1 MAVTKDDTTQGAV
14 APTPQVISPGGQ
26 PPPTSQLQNQGV
38 VPKPPPQAAP
48 GVMRFE
54 AEPPP
59 HIPQPIP
66 PQIMRSEA
74 ANATEIL
81 WSSRGLSI
89 RAGKLPVQV
98 VQQIPWTAL
107 AIAQSSLSNDQI
119 EQVGQTIEAT
129 WAYLRAQV
137 GTDEWMTAKARAMF
151 IANPVARAEALDYM
165 DRQSHGTGGMGSPF
179 GRQTMAEAVE
189 LLSRDFEF
197 QLPNGQTVKGPIAAY
212 TNGHPFNSSW
222 LSPPMNVVD
231 AVLSTIFG
239 PIDTASRGL
248 AAGAGYVLGL
258 LPHGVSAGLGAIG
271 VNEDVSDRLAEA
283 IQDAPTEVYEGVN
296 TAFARATDVAGG
308 ALTLAMSQIVGR
320 APLPSFMGENLNE
333 RLEPIPFSDWK
344 KYLWPEEQGTGFGR
358 AMAQAGGLRAGD
370 PGYDEIVSTVNFL
383 GQLVLGAKVAKV
395 TGAMKS
401 ALREGLPEGY
411 GVAIEGGPVPGS
423 QSPLTGTL
431 AEQPFTL
438 ASEFRASLTQRYG
451 SMGRVVYEMLA
462 KEPDQW
468 VNTGGPFGGKRR
480 FNELNELVHQP
491 NGVAKVVEVY
501 RPGSYTIDM
510 LESMRATDTIE
521 AARQVYVRATQG
533 LPDPMFRAQQLARLS
548 ELDKRIAL
556 IDELNNGTPEP
567 RIGMEPPYEMPISG
581 PSAEGYYTPDLSV
594 LKGVQEPGYL
604 YHWTTRS
611 GFPGIV
617 EEGLT
622 PAFKTW
628 EEGVSEGRTYLG
640 SEASGARGMAGPHA
654 SDPGVFLRV
663 KREGLPTRAG
673 AFDEGYGVDRYTTE
687 RIAPQKLEY
696 LGADGAWHSLSD
708 APPPMRPGHISEFG
722 AEVSLRVRRDLESQR
737 VVIANR
743 MDRPFSAPPIR
754 YPSKPIIMEMLGVA
768 GDGPYSRFMS
778 SALGKGR
785 SWFQEGTN
793 DPLTRPGTAPWAK
806 ERNASVL
813 RKRAN
818 VAGLPRNV
826 VRSLLDDLGKL
837 PEGDLLAW
845 ERWVQNYHDA
855 FKLSKNI
862 DRALLDRFTTWG
874 TKDPLE
880 HAGSW
885 IAKRIPDPD
894 RPGGFKTIRV
904 PVLEVKRF
912 NAITGED
919 ISVPMRNMT
928 AMGLGDEVHVAPYD
942 VLVDASSLYR
952 KLIRKGKAASKVN
965 PGHWAATVWDGGAF
979 MMDSATAVFKSMALT
994 GYGLRTIPLTTRI
1007 LGEEILARTP
1017 GYMYQW
1023 FDSRD
1028 LSMFDVAG
1036 NNGRILTPLSTKIVR
1051 TMKGGPFRSPLA
1063 EAGVPRGASLGGILM
1078 DDHIRG
1084 MSSGYHWVSSM
1095 PDGRHLADAAAE
1107 GLHSDLMLAA
1117 RSPEQRA
1124 LLRVGPA
1131 KWVDNML
1138 RDKDAAYEFLRPKVE
1153 QVWAERIGKDVAE
1166 FGVEDVHAA
1175 WMDYA
1180 TTQRTYLE
1188 QLAGGN
1194 KNLIDAIRTGQ
1205 DWKWLAKRDSRLLGL
1220 DQVAPAGRVEWTP
1233 RALTDREVRE
1243 LVAGRGAGQVSRTEW
1258 DAMSHGGL
1266 IEMGTDSQGN
1276 VIYGFRS
1283 QAIDEWVRQK
1293 GESVATAVPDKA
1305 IRERYGNL
1313 LTDEARYRA
1322 NLKGAIEDGRKS
1334 AELGAARE
1342 VWMKSL
1348 DDLRAIER
1356 EHGIPINWG
1365 EASFDKP
1372 KSFQQAL
1379 QRATENGEY
1388 MPPQQVRVIYHDRKT
1403 TGRFGE
1409 DVSGLRNVLGSMADA
1424 ASTFGYW
1431 PMAKVTSPLDIRW
1444 ARGPLYK
1451 KAARDAYDRMRAG
1464 GWDRERAL
1472 ALAKYQGAET
1482 ARRIMYDLGATSR
1495 FDKAVRNIFWFLPA
1509 YRELMATWMIKIP
1522 SQYYWPVGAAYLAN
1536 RAHLV
1541 VDWLSGTGLIQQ
1553 NKDGEWQTSLPF
1565 MGTLL
1570 NHLTGTDTVKHIV
1583 TMDPGSLNFVA
1594 SGPTFHGVP
1603 LPGFSKQYNVLL
1615 TQLALRNPETWKG
1628 IADVMLPYG
1637 PDVTLGTP
1645 ALNNFYY
1652 WLRAQTG
1659 DALPVTP
1666 PWDHFWPQHSKA
1678 QWDLAA
1684 DDALRVARTTV
1695 GPPPNMQDER
1705 YAKDESGHMTL
1716 PAQRLYER
1724 DWDAWKDDMQE
1735 AKQRILQATFSVR
1748 MLGSTVFPA
1757 SLQVSNNY
1765 KEDANALLDELY
1777 GHRPDD
1783 YYTNPGTPEAIAWK
1797 ERRDKAFNAFLK
1809 DHPDGFFFLV
1819 NKTAQGENAFDP
1831 YRAAAGEDDFWMEIF
1846 KDYRITLDED
1856 TYLERASGMES
1867 YRWMTANVNADFEQM
1882 GGDAPAILRN
1892 WYERSSSLE
1901 TRSESWQDYLTLH
1914 PEFDA
1919 FLKNQSNIWAQDPK
1933 NKLPDLSLQAERL
1946 LQAHSAL
1953 KSIDELFSV
1962 DGIRNKD
1969 VRQVEHMIADILFG
1983 TGPGQEGVNFG
1994 PPRTQVEKD
2003 VAWWWST
2010 IGRPYLDKVNTL
2022 VDSAFAAQ
2030 GLGDMELAGT
2040 YWSKIRDMA
2049 NASPGV
2055 SHNGMAFPS
2064 AQEVFWGSK
2073 TLQEQHRSVLAW
2085 QTKPIAWLT
2094 NFQRGKAG
2102 WGNVPGANDF
2112 FDKADEK
2119 WDAFYDFVQ
2128 DEAHPGHYIEG
2139 YSPNSKA
2146 YDRLYNET
2154 KNAVDDLARQSGP
2167 AIYDLYRLNIAAP
2180 ALRLATVG
2188 NSPAIFDALAAQASD
2203 VSEAIEAEGFS
2214 PKGWGETATELKI
2227 SFFKSVESAW
2237 RSNAGLH
2244 SYLKNVMHVM
2254 LLPGG
2259 DIERD
2264 GALLYDALF
2273 FGNFKPPGQIG
2284 SIPAGFTS
2292 SFSSLTGF
2300 QPPTPTTAPTGGAAP
2315 SGGYGGSSGGII
2327 SPGGTGG

>member
-1 MAVTKDDTTQGAV
+1 MAVTQDDTTQGAV
-14 APTPQVISPGGQ
+14 APTPKVISPGGQ
-26 PPPTSQLQNQGV
+26 SPPSTQQLQNQGS

-54 AEPPP
+54 EQPTP

-81 WSSRGLSI
+81 WSSRAMSI

-98 VQQIPWTAL
+98 VQQVPWTAL

-129 WAYLRAQV
+129 WAYIRAQV

-197 QLPNGQTVKGPIAAY
+197 QLPNGQTVTGPIAAY

-231 AVLSTIFG
+231 AVLSTIFS
-239 PIDTASRGL
+239 PIDTASRGI
-248 AAGAGYVLGL
+248 AAGAGYVLSL

-271 VNEDVSDRLAEA
+271 VNEDVSDRIAESL
-283 IQDAPTEVYEGVN
+283 QDLPTEVYEGVN
-296 TAFARATDVAGG
+296 TAFARASDLAS
-308 ALTLAMSQIVGR
+308 AIPLAMSQYIGR
-320 APLPSFMGENLNE
+320 APLPFGLDEK
-333 RLEPIPFSDWK
+333 LEPVPFSDWK

-358 AMAQAGGLRAGD
+358 AMAAAGGLKPGD
-370 PGYDEIVSTVNFL
+370 PGYGEIVSTVNFL
-383 GQLVLGAKVAKV
+383 GQLILGAKVAKV

-411 GVAIEGGPVPGS
+411 GAAIEGGPIPGS
-423 QSPLTGTL
+423 RSPLTGAL

-438 ASEFRASLTQRYG
+438 ASEFRLSLTQRYG
-451 SMGRVVYEMLA
+451 SMGRMVFEMLA
-462 KEPDQW
+462 KEPSEW
-468 VNTGGPFGGKRR
+468 VKTGMGRRR
-480 FNELNELVHQP
+480 FEELNDLVHQT

-510 LESMRATDTIE
+510 LESMRATTTIE
-521 AARQVYVRATQG
+521 QARQVYVRTTRG
-533 LPDPMFRAQQLARLS
+533 LPDPMFRGQQLARLT
-548 ELDKRIAL
+548 EIDKRIAL
-556 IDELNNGTPEP
+556 IDELNQTN
-567 RIGMEPPYEMPISG
+567 
-581 PSAEGYYTPDLSV
+581 
-594 LKGVQEPGYL
+594 
-604 YHWTTRS
+604 
-611 GFPGIV
+611 
-617 EEGLT
+617 
-622 PAFKTW
+622 
-628 EEGVSEGRTYLG
+628 
-640 SEASGARGMAGPHA
+640 
-654 SDPGVFLRV
+654 
-663 KREGLPTRAG
+663 
-673 AFDEGYGVDRYTTE
+673 
-687 RIAPQKLEY
+687 
-696 LGADGAWHSLSD
+696 
-708 APPPMRPGHISEFG
+708 ISEFG

-778 SALGKGR
+778 TTVGKAR

-806 ERNASVL
+806 ERNAAVL

-818 VAGLPRNV
+818 VAGIPRDL

-837 PEGDLLAW
+837 PEGDLTGW
-845 ERWVQNYHDA
+845 ERWVQKYHEA
-855 FKLSKNI
+855 FIEAKHI
-862 DRALLDRFTTWG
+862 DRALLDRFTRWG

-885 IAKRIPDPD
+885 ISQRLPDPD
-894 RPGGFKTIRV
+894 RPGGYRTIRR

-912 NAITGED
+912 NPITGED
-919 ISVPMRNMT
+919 ISVPLRNMT

-952 KLIRKGKAASKVN
+952 KLIRKGKAAHPLN
-965 PGHWAATVWDGGAF
+965 PGHWAATIWDGGAF

-1028 LSMFDVAG
+1028 LSMFDVAAQ
-1036 NNGRILTPLSTKIVR
+1036 NGRIITPLSSKIQR
-1051 TMKGGPFRSPLA
+1051 TLKGGPFRSPLA
-1063 EAGVPRGASLGGILM
+1063 SNDTIRAGDLGSVVM

-1095 PDGRHLADAAAE
+1095 PDGRTLSPVAAE
-1107 GLHSDLMLAA
+1107 GLAADLAMALK
-1117 RSPEQRA
+1117 SPEQRS
-1124 LLRVGPA
+1124 LLRIGPS
-1131 KWVDNML
+1131 KWVDKVL
-1138 RDKDAAYEFLRPKVE
+1138 ADKDAGYEFLRPKVE
-1153 QVWAERIGKDVAE
+1153 QVWAQRIGKDVAE

-1180 TTQRTYLE
+1180 TTERTFLE

-1205 DWKWLAKRDSRLLGL
+1205 DWKWLAKRDSRTL
-1220 DQVAPAGRVEWTP
+1220 A
-1233 RALTDREVRE
+1233 
-1243 LVAGRGAGQVSRTEW
+1243 
-1258 DAMSHGGL
+1258 
-1266 IEMGTDSQGN
+1266 
-1276 VIYGFRS
+1276 
-1283 QAIDEWVRQK
+1283 
-1293 GESVATAVPDKA
+1293 ATVPDA
-1305 IRERYGNL
+1305 AVRERYGDL
-1313 LTDEARYRA
+1313 LTDEARYRT
-1322 NLKGAIEDGRKS
+1322 NLKGAIQDGRPA
-1334 AELGAARE
+1334 AELAAART

-1348 DDLRAIER
+1348 DDLRSIER
-1356 EHGIPINWG
+1356 EHGIPVNWG
-1365 EASFDKP
+1365 EVSLDKP
-1372 KSFQQAL
+1372 RSLAQAL
-1379 QRATENGEY
+1379 QNATANGEY
-1388 MPPQQVRVIYHDRKT
+1388 MPPQQVRVIYHDRKV
-1403 TGRFGE
+1403 GPAGQKHYIDKFG
-1409 DVSGLRNVLGSMADA
+1409 DDLGTLRGVLGSMADA

-1431 PMAKVTSPLDIRW
+1431 PMAKVTSKLDIRW

-1451 KAARDAYDRMRAG
+1451 KAARDAYDRMRAS
-1464 GWDRERAL
+1464 GWSHDRAV

-1509 YRELMATWMIKIP
+1509 YRELMATWMVKIP

-1541 VDWLSGTGLIQQ
+1541 VDWLSGTGLIDK
-1553 NKDGEWQTSLPF
+1553 NADGEWQTSLPF
-1565 MGTLL
+1565 MGNLL

-1583 TMDPGSLNFVA
+1583 TLDPGSLNFVA

-1603 LPGFSKQYNVLL
+1603 LPGFSKPYNVLL
-1615 TQLALRNPETWKG
+1615 TQLALRNPEAWKG
-1628 IADVMLPYG
+1628 LADVMLPYG
-1637 PDVTLGTP
+1637 PDITAGTP

-1659 DALPVTP
+1659 DTLPVTP

-1684 DDALRVARTTV
+1684 DDALRIARTTV
-1695 GPPPNMQDER
+1695 GPPPNLQDDR

-1724 DWDAWKDDMQE
+1724 DWDEWKDDMAE
-1735 AKQRILQATFSVR
+1735 AKQRILQSTFLVR
-1748 MLGSTVFPA
+1748 MIGSTVFPA

-1765 KEDANALLDELY
+1765 KNDANALLDELY
-1777 GHRPDD
+1777 GHRPAD
-1783 YYTNPGTPEAIAWK
+1783 YFENPGSAEAIAWR
-1797 ERRDKAFNAFLK
+1797 ERRDKANDAFLK
-1809 DHPDGFFFLV
+1809 DHPDGFFFLIS
-1819 NKTAQGENAFDP
+1819 KTAAGEQAPFDP
-1831 YRAAAGEDDFWMEIF
+1831 YRTAAGEDDFWMRLF
-1846 KDYRITLDED
+1846 KDYRITLDEE

-1867 YRWMTANVNADFEQM
+1867 YRWMTANVNADLEQM

-1914 PEFDA
+1914 EDFAA
-1919 FLKNQSNIWAQDPK
+1919 FLKDQSNIWASDPK

-1969 VRQVEHMIADILFG
+1969 VRTVERLIADILFG

-2003 VAWWWST
+2003 VAWWWESV
-2010 IGRPYLDKVNTL
+2010 GRPYLDKVNTL

-2094 NFQRGKAG
+2094 NFQRTKAG
-2102 WGNVPGANDF
+2102 WGNIPGANDF

-2128 DEAHPGHYIEG
+2128 DPNRPGHYREG
-2139 YSPNSKA
+2139 YSPNSNA
-2146 YDRLYNET
+2146 YDQLYNQT
-2154 KNAVDDLARQSGP
+2154 KAAVDSLARQSGP

-2180 ALRLATVG
+2180 ALRLAQVG

-2237 RSNAGLH
+2237 RSNAGLK

-2254 LLPGG
+2254 TLPGG

-2284 SIPAGFTS
+2284 SIPQGFTS
-2292 SFSSLTGF
+2292 SFSSLIGF
-2300 QPPTPTTAPTGGAAP
+2300 QPPTPTSAPTGGAP
-2315 SGGYGGSSGGII
+2315 SGGYGGGSSGGVI
-2327 SPGGTGG
+2327 SPAGTGG